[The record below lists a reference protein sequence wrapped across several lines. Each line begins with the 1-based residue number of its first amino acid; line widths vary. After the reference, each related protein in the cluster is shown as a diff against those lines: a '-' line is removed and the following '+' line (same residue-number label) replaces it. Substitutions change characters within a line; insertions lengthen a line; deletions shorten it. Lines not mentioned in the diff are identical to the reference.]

1 MQTSEDDG
9 LHTKLLQKDVKV
21 GLEESAVAALG
32 NYVVLFA
39 EVQLGNHLGT
49 LSANNSM
56 VTPDDQFTI
65 DAGQVSIVAEDDG
78 YAGSTGCVEQFCS
91 SGYDC
96 LPSVAREPV
105 TKSLSMSTTRMAG
118 LFSFSICLLC

>member
-1 MQTSEDDG
+1 
-9 LHTKLLQKDVKV
+9 
-21 GLEESAVAALG
+21 
-32 NYVVLFA
+32 
-39 EVQLGNHLGT
+39 
-49 LSANNSM
+49 M

-96 LPSVAREPV
+96 LPSVASQGASHEV
-105 TKSLSMSTTRMAG
+105 VEHVNNEDGGFVQFFHLFTVLKVYECSFAATKIRRKLISKNG
-118 LFSFSICLLC
+118 